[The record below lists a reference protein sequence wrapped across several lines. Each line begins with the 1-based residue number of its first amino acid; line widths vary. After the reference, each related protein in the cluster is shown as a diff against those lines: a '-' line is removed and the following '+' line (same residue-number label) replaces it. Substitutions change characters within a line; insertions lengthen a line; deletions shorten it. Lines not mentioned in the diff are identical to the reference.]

1 MNRYEKNVVI
11 TSAVRTPVGTFG
23 GSLKN
28 IQGLMLGSVVI
39 KKV

>member
-1 MNRYEKNVVI
+1 MKLNEKNVVI

-28 IQGLMLGSVVI
+28 IQGHMNLDLL
-39 KKV
+39 